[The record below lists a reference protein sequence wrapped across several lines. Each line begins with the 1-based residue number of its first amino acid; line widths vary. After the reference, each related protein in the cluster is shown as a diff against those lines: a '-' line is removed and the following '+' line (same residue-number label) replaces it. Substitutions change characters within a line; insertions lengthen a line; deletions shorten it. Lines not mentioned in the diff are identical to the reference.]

1 MATITGP
8 VGFTAAVYLRYRDVF
23 DRAPDYFEL
32 PALVADLEVAETSS
46 FLCQLNTELR
56 LAPRER
62 EALAKVQTEWAAG
75 FLDDET
81 IRRLKER
88 FGREHLAD
96 RPLFHAPQVLSI
108 LKLVIEHSH
117 GTINPRIDDA
127 ARYRLGTA
135 CLMMNDLFMT
145 QEEHVKISSGT
156 TDSRMLALI
165 MQLLEVS
172 EVINTAAIS
181 HIAYRSRIMF
191 DLLQGE
197 DKVIQRIRR
206 QCGGFDFKKEFERIV
221 GMSVSHWLFQ
231 LIGFYS
237 YLMNYR
243 GQDGSRNLEYLAIDP
258 SKYATK
264 SKITARDLE
273 ITLSTVS
280 ASFADFKKLL
290 AEKRD
295 ADWRF
300 DFMPFRSKPLIELA
314 PNRFFC
320 ADVGFVVEKIYSG
333 VYWAINDGLDRRE
346 RLKLFSAW
354 GILFE
359 EYVNWFLG
367 GCHFKQDL
375 VFWPAPAWDDGG
387 ECFDGAFTAGSRFMP
402 MEYKGGFLRIDA
414 RYSADPAAFEAD
426 LDLKITKGCE
436 QLARKIQQ
444 LFNRKT
450 GRRRRLRD
458 VPLEHVTRVIPVLVV
473 QDHILRS
480 PLVNWLLNRKFNLLL
495 DRNQVQDGVTVDS
508 LNVVNV
514 QELETMAES
523 AEGGTFDLFHGL
535 QLRCFRDPEMFSDLQ
550 NFLLTVPGYGQGK
563 SEKIEAILDEQWKEI
578 QNYIFGAPA
587 GNEGSVS
594 AASTTP

>member
-1 MATITGP
+1 MATTTGP
-8 VGFTAAVYLRYRDVF
+8 VGFTAAVYLMYREVF
-23 DRAPDYFEL
+23 DRTPEYSEL

-56 LAPRER
+56 LAVRER

-75 FLDDET
+75 LLDDET

-96 RPLFHAPQVLSI
+96 RPLFHAPQVLNI
-108 LKLVIEHSH
+108 LKLVIEHSR
-117 GTINPRIDDA
+117 GTINPRTDDA

-135 CLMMNDLFMT
+135 CLMMNDLFLT
-145 QEEHVKISSGT
+145 QEEHVRISSGT

-165 MQLLEVS
+165 TQLLEVS
-172 EVINTAAIS
+172 EVINSGAIS

-191 DLLQGE
+191 DLLLSQ
-197 DKVIQRIRR
+197 DKVVQRIKH
-206 QCGGFDFKKEFERIV
+206 QCQGFDFRQEFERIV
-221 GMSVSHWLFQ
+221 GIPVTHWLFQ

-237 YLMNYR
+237 YLMNYI
-243 GQDGSRNLEYLAIDP
+243 GQGGSRNLEYLTIDP
-258 SKYATK
+258 PNYASK
-264 SKITARDLE
+264 SKITARELE
-273 ITLSTVS
+273 IVLGTVS
-280 ASFADFKKLL
+280 ASFTDFKNLL
-290 AEKRD
+290 ADKRD

-300 DFMPFRSKPLIELA
+300 DFMPFRSKPLIDLA
-314 PNRFFC
+314 SNRFFC
-320 ADVGFVVEKIYSG
+320 ADIGFLVEKISSG
-333 VYWAINDGLDRRE
+333 AYWAINDGLDRRE
-346 RLKLFSAW
+346 RPKLFSAW

-367 GCHFKQDL
+367 GCHFKEDL
-375 VFWPAPAWDDGG
+375 VFWPAPAWDEGG
-387 ECFDGAFTAGSRFMP
+387 ECFDGAFMAGSRFMP

-444 LFNRKT
+444 LFNRTT
-450 GRRRRLRD
+450 GKRRRLRD
-458 VPLEHVTRVIPVLVV
+458 VPLEHVTRIIPVLVV

-480 PLVNWLLNRKFNLLL
+480 PLINWLLNRKFNLLL
-495 DRNQVQDGVTVDS
+495 DRTQLHDGVNVDS

-523 AEGGTFDLFHGL
+523 AEGGDFDLFHGL
-535 QLRCFRDPEMFSDLQ
+535 QLRCFNDPEMFSDLQ

-563 SEKIEAILDEQWKEI
+563 SKRIEAILEQQWKEI
-578 QNYIFGAPA
+578 EAYLFGSTAP
-587 GNEGSVS
+587 NQES
-594 AASTTP
+594 ASA